1 MSSTRLSILMKVG
14 VFHMRELQ
22 QVSTKQFF
30 LIQHLKW
37 NIGYNTDTLMQ
48 NVNVLFDWWAAL
60 TTRSFIKW
68 RRKMPWMPLMLW
80 RNSTQSQ
87 WHLPR
92 HYSMMM
98 HVFFS
103 VENLYKWFFFGSINE
118 RGKANYWTCVAT
130 SQLALFQSIF
140 V

>member
-48 NVNVLFDWWAAL
+48 NVNVLFDWWAAHSL
-60 TTRSFIKW
+60 QD
-68 RRKMPWMPLMLW
+68 PLL
-80 RNSTQSQ
+80 NG
-87 WHLPR
+87 
-92 HYSMMM
+92 
-98 HVFFS
+98 
-103 VENLYKWFFFGSINE
+103 E
-118 RGKANYWTCVAT
+118 GKC
-130 SQLALFQSIF
+130 LECL
-140 V
+140 